1 MAANETKLGQ
11 LHDLVADAL
20 IQKVKGSVI
29 LDEDGQ
35 EVGKME
41 PTAADLQAAAKFL
54 KDNQI
59 TCAPSDDN
67 RMGELDKALAERNAR
82 RVNRRASRQE
92 LDGATQDASFLKGL
106 N

>member
-29 LDEDGQ
+29 LDEEGV

-67 RMGELDKALAERNAR
+67 KMGELAAAVAEKNQR
-82 RVNRRASRQE
+82 RANRRATRQD
-92 LDGATQDASFLKGL
+92 LDGAIQDASFLKGL

>member
-67 RMGELDKALAERNAR
+67 RMGELQDLVAQKNAR
-82 RVNRRASRQE
+82 RANRRASRQE
-92 LDGATQDASFLKGL
+92 LEDAAATPGFLSNL